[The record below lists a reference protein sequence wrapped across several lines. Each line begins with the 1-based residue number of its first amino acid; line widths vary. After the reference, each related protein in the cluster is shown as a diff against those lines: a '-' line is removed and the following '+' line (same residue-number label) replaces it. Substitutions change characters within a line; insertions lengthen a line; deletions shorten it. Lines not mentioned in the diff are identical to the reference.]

1 MMTKVFI
8 KELVEPFKN
17 WEGPNID
24 FSDYSVIPDDMMQ
37 SIKYYVEEGQ
47 ALGHFLYALM
57 TNDLNGAMARAD
69 TYTKLILPT
78 YVMYVHWEIPGNC
91 HGSPEKVKA
100 WMQEKR
106 KS

>member
-1 MMTKVFI
+1 MFKKVLI
-8 KELVEPFKN
+8 KDLVEPFKD
-17 WEGPNID
+17 WDSTHID
-24 FSDYSVIPDDMMQ
+24 FGDYSVIPENMIE
-37 SIKYYVEEGQ
+37 SITAYVEEGQ
-47 ALGHFLYALM
+47 PLGHFLYALM

-78 YVMYVHWEIPGNC
+78 YVMYVHWQIPGEC
-91 HGSPEKVKA
+91 HGSAEKVKA